1 MKCSICEEK
10 LDEIY
15 DNPDGGVK
23 IQCVGHYGSSYDG
36 VVATGIVCDNC
47 FGKMIKLL
55 EVIKNHCY
63 L

>member
-1 MKCSICEEK
+1 MKCSICKEE
-10 LDEIY
+10 LNEIY

-36 VVATGIVCDNC
+36 IMATGVVCDDC

-55 EVIKNHCY
+55 DVIKTTFY
-63 L
+63 I